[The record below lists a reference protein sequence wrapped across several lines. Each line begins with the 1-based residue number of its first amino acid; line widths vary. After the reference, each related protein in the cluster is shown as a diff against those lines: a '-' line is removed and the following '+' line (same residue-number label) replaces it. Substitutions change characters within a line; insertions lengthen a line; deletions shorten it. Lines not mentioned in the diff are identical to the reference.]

1 LTNSPKHS
9 VSFFGQKTDQPNAI
23 GEPMIPLILIDAG
36 APPATT
42 APTMDV
48 PADAE
53 GTVVFADLMSNG
65 QDSGASQPPVTEDAT
80 ADQQYQ
86 VDLDDPDAA
95 VVLGSADVSNA
106 EFAVPFELANKR
118 EVIEPLTAKGTRD
131 SVLTKADQ
139 KDGPKLQL
147 DASQVVDSDTQAVS
161 KEPVKADRGTVA
173 QSIVEGRLPQKSQA
187 ETAAISTTQKEA
199 SVPVEPNQVMAGT
212 TSGPAVNAPDK
223 APDPNV
229 PSTVLTSKENES
241 TRQNESRVQHNAAEN
256 SQRPNPIPV
265 NPATPTV
272 AVQQQAA
279 TGQRTDLTEK
289 SVKAIDAEMTLG
301 AATGE
306 RATAM
311 TAPSGPGQAAS
322 SPDTARSVAT
332 QIAMAISN
340 ANGNATEIS
349 LNPEEL
355 GRVRISLTA
364 VDGAITLNVSA
375 ERPETQDLMRR
386 HIDQLSQQFRDLGY
400 GTISFSFGKEK
411 GDQQGHV
418 MPEVEAVETELQ
430 ETQAVGGAP
439 RAQTSSGLDL
449 RI

>member
-1 LTNSPKHS
+1 
-9 VSFFGQKTDQPNAI
+9 
-23 GEPMIPLILIDAG
+23 MIPLIFIDSS

-48 PADAE
+48 PADAK
-53 GTVVFADLMSNG
+53 GTVVFADLMSKS
-65 QDSGASQPPVTEDAT
+65 QDFDATHPPVTEDAT
-80 ADQQYQ
+80 ADQQEQ

-95 VVLGSADVSNA
+95 VVLGSPDVPDA

-118 EVIEPLTAKGTRD
+118 EVIEPLTANGTRD
-131 SVLTKADQ
+131 SVLSKADQ
-139 KDGPKLQL
+139 KVGPKLQL
-147 DASQVVDSDTQAVS
+147 GASQVADSDAQAVS

-187 ETAAISTTQKEA
+187 KTTAVSTTQKEA
-199 SVPVEPNQVMAGT
+199 SVPVEPKQVMAST

-241 TRQNESRVQHNAAEN
+241 TRQSESRVQHNAAEN
-256 SQRPNPIPV
+256 SQRPNSIPV

-301 AATGE
+301 GATGE

-311 TAPSGPGQAAS
+311 TTPSGPGQAAS

-386 HIDQLSQQFRDLGY
+386 HIDLLSQQFRDLGY

-418 MPEVEAVETELQ
+418 MPEVEAVEAELQ
-430 ETQAVGGAP
+430 ETQAVSGVP

>member
-1 LTNSPKHS
+1 
-9 VSFFGQKTDQPNAI
+9 
-23 GEPMIPLILIDAG
+23 
-36 APPATT
+36 
-42 APTMDV
+42 
-48 PADAE
+48 
-53 GTVVFADLMSNG
+53 
-65 QDSGASQPPVTEDAT
+65 
-80 ADQQYQ
+80 
-86 VDLDDPDAA
+86 
-95 VVLGSADVSNA
+95 
-106 EFAVPFELANKR
+106 
-118 EVIEPLTAKGTRD
+118 
-131 SVLTKADQ
+131 
-139 KDGPKLQL
+139 
-147 DASQVVDSDTQAVS
+147 
-161 KEPVKADRGTVA
+161 
-173 QSIVEGRLPQKSQA
+173 
-187 ETAAISTTQKEA
+187 
-199 SVPVEPNQVMAGT
+199 
-212 TSGPAVNAPDK
+212 
-223 APDPNV
+223 
-229 PSTVLTSKENES
+229 
-241 TRQNESRVQHNAAEN
+241 
-256 SQRPNPIPV
+256 V

-301 AATGE
+301 VATGE

-311 TAPSGPGQAAS
+311 TTPSGPGQAAS

-340 ANGNATEIS
+340 VNGNATEIS

-386 HIDQLSQQFRDLGY
+386 HIDLLSQQFRDLGY

-411 GDQQGHV
+411 GDQQGHI
-418 MPEVEAVETELQ
+418 MPEAEAVEAELQ
-430 ETQAVGGAP
+430 ETQAVGGVP